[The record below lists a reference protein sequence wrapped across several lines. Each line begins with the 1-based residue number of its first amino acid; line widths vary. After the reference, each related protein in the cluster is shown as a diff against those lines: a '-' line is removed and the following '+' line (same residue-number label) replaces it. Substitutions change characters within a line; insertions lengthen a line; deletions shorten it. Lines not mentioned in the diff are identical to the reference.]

1 MLLLLNHIHQPTQ
14 SHVFFS
20 RPQHRMPDVGCYMS
34 GRKQQCCLETPP
46 QSPCLQLNQSA
57 RNRVF
62 HLQSIWNWG
71 NQPDVQS
78 CLLKQSPCLGF
89 GSWTDSQPCGMAAV
103 EGLFKLH
110 PGWWVAVRRAMDR
123 EFRKGKKKG
132 MEGQEE
138 GWVELEG
145 QWPWHQGV
153 QEKKCLEPQ
162 KKKMK
167 CINWRQWGTGRGCV
181 GNGEGERGWGD
192 DISVE

>member
-20 RPQHRMPDVGCYMS
+20 RPQHCMPDVGCYMS

-123 EFRKGKKKG
+123 EFRKGKKKKKK
-132 MEGQEE
+132 
-138 GWVELEG
+138 GWKGRRRGKLSWKDSDPDTKVYRKRNVLNL
-145 QWPWHQGV
+145 
-153 QEKKCLEPQ
+153 K

-167 CINWRQWGTGRGCV
+167 CTNWRQWGTGRGCV
-181 GNGEGERGWGD
+181 GNQEGEGGWGGWH
-192 DISVE
+192 